1 MGISVIYLKS
11 LSHHVPTS
19 NNIKVSQT
27 VVHILSRT
35 LKDTPL
41 QIGLTG
47 MEKVEQEALNTHF
60 PGYDTIYRTV
70 N

>member
-1 MGISVIYLKS
+1 M
-11 LSHHVPTS
+11 
-19 NNIKVSQT
+19 
-27 VVHILSRT
+27 
-35 LKDTPL
+35 PL

-47 MEKVEQEALNTHF
+47 MEKVEQDTF